1 MLAYLRSKRV
11 GVTRDEEGRYLARGF
26 LDDDI
31 YSLTL
36 EVAVSPEDATI
47 AALEGHWL
55 RYTTPDCPRAVS
67 LLAEAVGLS
76 LKDPDF
82 VNRVHKV
89 VGRRACR
96 HFANLLLECCDCVL
110 RAMAAAEGRE
120 AEFHPAPAAE
130 PPPAS
135 APAAGPVRA
144 PASTGP
150 APWERELPPA
160 PQGFYLDLHVHT
172 APASPCASSSLEE
185 IVAEAKRIGLD
196 GICLADH
203 NHLWPAAAVA
213 EMRRRYDFLILR
225 GNEITTAQGDML
237 VFGLEQ
243 DIEGIVTLEELRH
256 LVDDAGGF
264 LIAAHPFRGF
274 LVVGGDELGLAAEEA
289 ARRPLFSLVDALE
302 VMNSKVTPNENRF
315 AAQVAQVL
323 GLPGTGGSDAHQA
336 EEVGLFAT
344 RFPVRIDDERDL
356 VAALRRGGYRA
367 VAFRREKGLTG

>member
-11 GVTRDEEGRYLARGF
+11 GVTRDEKGRYVARGF

-36 EVAVSPEDATI
+36 EVAVSPEEAVI
-47 AALEGHWL
+47 VALEGHWL
-55 RYTTPDCPRAVS
+55 RYTTPDCPRAVP
-67 LLAEAVGLS
+67 LLAEAVGFS
-76 LKDPDF
+76 LRDPDF
-82 VNRVHKV
+82 VDRVHKV

-110 RAMAAAEGRE
+110 RAMAAEEQE
-120 AEFHPAPAAE
+120 AETPRAPAAE
-130 PPPAS
+130 PPPVS
-135 APAAGPVRA
+135 APAAPPQRASAA
-144 PASTGP
+144 PAPPTP
-150 APWERELPPA
+150 ERELSPA

-196 GICLADH
+196 GLCLTDH

-213 EMRRRYDFLILR
+213 EMRRRHDFLLLR

-237 VFGLEQ
+237 VFGLEY
-243 DIEGIVTLEELRH
+243 DIEGIVTLEELRR

-264 LIAAHPFRGF
+264 IIAAHPFRGF
-274 LVVGGDELGLAAEEA
+274 LVVGGDELGQAAEEA
-289 ARRPLFSLVDALE
+289 ARRAVFSRVDALE
-302 VMNSKVTPNENRF
+302 VMNSKVTPSENQF
-315 AAQVAQVL
+315 AAQVAGVL

-344 RFPVRIDDERDL
+344 RFPVRIESEREL
-356 VAALRRGGYRA
+356 VAALRRGDYRA
-367 VAFRREKGLTG
+367 VAFRREKGLKG